1 MTIEPLRILSKLN
14 FMSNYLGQLKRFES
28 ITLAEYLDDFD
39 KQLVVER
46 LLQLIFQV
54 GIDINRYLLKELGID
69 QGDTTNFDTFIKMER
84 LGIITN
90 ELARELS
97 ESGSLR
103 NRLVHLYDE
112 IDPAKVYPAI
122 KKALQFY
129 PLYIRQIVSYL
140 NSLEEENA

>member
-1 MTIEPLRILSKLN
+1 MTIEPLRVLSKLDL
-14 FMSNYLGQLKRFES
+14 MSNYLQELRRFDS
-28 ITLAEYLDDFD
+28 ITLTEYLADFQ

-54 GIDINRYLLKELGID
+54 GIDVNRYLLKELGID
-69 QGDTTNFDTFIKMER
+69 QGEITNFDTFTEMER
-84 LGIITN
+84 LGIITK
-90 ELARELS
+90 ELAAELS

-122 KKALQFY
+122 QKALQFY
-129 PLYIRQIVSYL
+129 PIYQRQIASYL
-140 NSLEEENA
+140 DSLEEENA